1 MFNIKGGNSSR
12 ESNESATSRFSRWF
26 SQKDVTVPQTDFQTL
41 DERRDVRVT
50 EQSNAKNNFGKSS
63 DKNMR
68 FRIIHAENHIYIFV
82 YFLDLENRDGSSDN
96 NSNSL
101 LSFLKN
107 NNLITGQG
115 QGALPNSGKNRYK
128 K

>member
-68 FRIIHAENHIYIFV
+68 FRIIHEENHIYIFV